1 MCKSGTS
8 RQLYTKATQEPKT
21 RKSNQNIANSNQYWW
36 TWNNVPALHLLRFIW
51 YAVNFSSSKY
61 SWTHTHT
68 HTYIYIYKGT
78 ILTEWFDSLILHVLV
93 HLTSS
98 TYTLSSTENALASLQ
113 AEFLKLVSAESY
125 NSLNQQMSPEIHK
138 YQSRQKSRRPVKNIY
153 KILTL

>member
-1 MCKSGTS
+1 MQSTF
-8 RQLYTKATQEPKT
+8 QA
-21 RKSNQNIANSNQYWW
+21 AN
-36 TWNNVPALHLLRFIW
+36 THEH
-51 YAVNFSSSKY
+51 
-61 SWTHTHT
+61 THTHT
-68 HTYIYIYKGT
+68 HTHTHIYIYIYIYIYKGT

-98 TYTLSSTENALASLQ
+98 TYTLSSTENVLASLQ